1 MRPSDE
7 PGNMWGAYDFRLACS
22 YFILAAKNHG
32 WDSLIMGIRDVAKIR
47 DILGIPANETLLS
60 VIAVGKSAQKYI
72 KVPRKPVSAVLK
84 VV

>member
-1 MRPSDE
+1 
-7 PGNMWGAYDFRLACS
+7 
-22 YFILAAKNHG
+22 
-32 WDSLIMGIRDVAKIR
+32 MGIRDVAKIR
-47 DILGIPANETLLS
+47 EILGIPANETLLS